1 MMEYDTQTHE
11 REEDPNRELV
21 ELQSKWIERLDAAE
35 KASADF
41 FEEAKRALKWL
52 RIDKDSRKRRAGG
65 EKLNVAFANYEVL
78 RSTVYSRPPQI
89 VVQPRFGGGPARD
102 QLTAVSA
109 VMERATGSEIERQ
122 DLHSSLK
129 MARDELLKVGRGVL
143 WVRYKADLQEQGAPD
158 QEMAPEAAPP
168 AIKIKTGERI
178 EFDVVTWRNFLHGP
192 AKRWREVPWISRTE
206 DMSRDEIKE
215 RFSLDKSAQD
225 ALGLEFGEPDDRKA
239 GAPKTTDDQTCRVHE
254 VWCKKSGKV
263 YFVARGASRLIEPPS
278 PPLIDVQGFFPCP
291 EPAMSVTQ
299 DGEIRPIPDVI
310 MIEDQLVSIDRLTA
324 RITALENALKV
335 RGFYPKGATDTTAAD
350 AVEEAIR
357 SNDNRQVLIPVPA
370 FAAGNGAKLDVVWL
384 PLDVVV
390 QAITALRQQRQE
402 AIELVYQI
410 TGISDVMRGASE
422 ASETLGAQQI
432 KDRWGGVRVRD
443 KQEEMRRLA
452 RDACRIAA
460 EIICELFD
468 PETIAKASVYGFDP
482 AMMSI
487 LRDDRAR
494 SLTIDIET
502 DSTIQADEQEEKQ
515 RATEFVTAT
524 GSILMQGVQIAQAA
538 PELVPLI
545 GATLKF
551 VASKHRAGREMESE
565 IEKAVTALTARTS
578 APPEPPK
585 EDPAIAIKRE
595 EMALRR
601 EEMQQNAV
609 IAREKMESD
618 AATKREIAQMDIDA
632 KREIEGARIADQRMG
647 RDDTLRAAEKPTI
660 SLQTN
665 IDGAMDE
672 ITQSLREM
680 AEAQVIASQ
689 GAIQAMQG
697 QGASIAEAAQAIAIA
712 ANSMGSAR
720 RRTVRGS
727 NGKTYEITDEAT

>member
-1 MMEYDTQTHE
+1 MMEEIEPQAHE
-11 REEDPNRELV
+11 REEGPDRELV
-21 ELQSKWIERLDAAE
+21 ELQAKWIERLDAAE
-35 KASADF
+35 KANADF
-41 FEEAKRALKWL
+41 VEEAKRALKWL
-52 RIDKDSRKRRAGG
+52 RIDKESRKRKAGG

-78 RSTVYSRPPQI
+78 RSTVYSRPPQV
-89 VVQPRFGGGPARD
+89 VVQPRFGGGPARQ

-129 MARDELLKVGRGVL
+129 LARDELLKVGRGVV
-143 WVRYKADLQEQGAPD
+143 WVRYAADFTEQEAGEPPEIETASPM
-158 QEMAPEAAPP
+158 QEVQEVEPVTMQ
-168 AIKIKTGERI
+168 IKTGERI

-192 AKRWREVPWISRTE
+192 AKRWREVPWVARAE

-215 RFSLDKSAQD
+215 RFDLDKSAQD
-225 ALGLEFGEPDDRKA
+225 ALGLEFGEPEDRKS
-239 GAPKTTDDQTCRVHE
+239 GAPKTSEGQTCRVHE
-254 VWCKKSGKV
+254 VWCRKSGKV
-263 YFVARGASRLIEPPS
+263 YFIARGASRLIEPPS

-357 SNDNRQVLIPVPA
+357 STDDRQVLIPVPA
-370 FAAGNGAKLDVVWL
+370 FAAGNGSKLDVVWL

-402 AIELVYQI
+402 AIELVYQV

-460 EIICELFD
+460 EVICELFD
-468 PETIAKASVYGFDP
+468 PESIAKAAVYGFDP
-482 AMMSI
+482 AMMQL

-502 DSTIQADEQEEKQ
+502 DSTVQADEQEEKQ

-524 GSILMQGVQIAQAA
+524 GSILMQGVQIAAAA

-551 VASKHRAGREMESE
+551 VASKHRAGREMEAE
-565 IEKAVTALTARTS
+565 IEKAVEALNARMS
-578 APPEPPK
+578 QPKPPPP
-585 EDPAIAIKRE
+585 DPNKDKIEADLKIAEGR
-595 EMALRR
+595 
-601 EEMQQNAV
+601 MQVETRGQ
-609 IAREKMESD
+609 
-618 AATKREIAQMDIDA
+618 DIDA
-632 KREIEGARIADQRMG
+632 ALAQREQDMKF
-647 RDDTLRAAEKPTI
+647 AASAQK
-660 SLQTN
+660 
-665 IDGAMDE
+665 AA
-672 ITQSLREM
+672 TQP
-680 AEAQVIASQ
+680 QPI
-689 GAIQAMQG
+689 
-697 QGASIAEAAQAIAIA
+697 
-712 ANSMGSAR
+712 N
-720 RRTVRGS
+720 
-727 NGKTYEITDEAT
+727 

>member
-1 MMEYDTQTHE
+1 MMEEIEPQAHE
-11 REEDPNRELV
+11 REEGPDRELV
-21 ELQSKWIERLDAAE
+21 ELQAKWIERLDAAE
-35 KASADF
+35 KANADF
-41 FEEAKRALKWL
+41 VEEAKRALKWL
-52 RIDKDSRKRRAGG
+52 RIDKESRKRKAGG

-78 RSTVYSRPPQI
+78 RSTVYSRPPQV
-89 VVQPRFGGGPARD
+89 VVQPRFGGGPARQ

-129 MARDELLKVGRGVL
+129 LARDELLKVGRGVV
-143 WVRYKADLQEQGAPD
+143 WVRYAADFTEQEAGEPPEIETASPM
-158 QEMAPEAAPP
+158 QEVQEVEPVTMQ
-168 AIKIKTGERI
+168 IKTGERI

-192 AKRWREVPWISRTE
+192 AKRWREVPWVARAE

-215 RFSLDKSAQD
+215 RFDLDKSAQD
-225 ALGLEFGEPDDRKA
+225 ALGLEFGEPEDRKS
-239 GAPKTTDDQTCRVHE
+239 GAPKTSEGQTCRVHE
-254 VWCKKSGKV
+254 VWCRKSGKV
-263 YFVARGASRLIEPPS
+263 YFIARGASRLIEPPS

-357 SNDNRQVLIPVPA
+357 STDDRQVLIPVPA
-370 FAAGNGAKLDVVWL
+370 FAAGNGSKLDVVWL

-402 AIELVYQI
+402 AIELVYQV

-460 EIICELFD
+460 EVICELFD
-468 PETIAKASVYGFDP
+468 PESIAKAAVYGFDP
-482 AMMSI
+482 AMMQL

-502 DSTIQADEQEEKQ
+502 DSTVQADEQEEKQ

-524 GSILMQGVQIAQAA
+524 GSILMQGVQIAAAA

-551 VASKHRAGREMESE
+551 VASKHRAGREMEAE
-565 IEKAVTALTARTS
+565 IEKAVEALNARMS
-578 APPEPPK
+578 QPKPPPP
-585 EDPAIAIKRE
+585 DPNKDKIEADLKIAEGR
-595 EMALRR
+595 
-601 EEMQQNAV
+601 MQVETRGQ
-609 IAREKMESD
+609 
-618 AATKREIAQMDIDA
+618 DIDA
-632 KREIEGARIADQRMG
+632 ALTQREQDMKF
-647 RDDTLRAAEKPTI
+647 AA
-660 SLQTN
+660 
-665 IDGAMDE
+665 
-672 ITQSLREM
+672 
-680 AEAQVIASQ
+680 
-689 GAIQAMQG
+689 
-697 QGASIAEAAQAIAIA
+697 AAQKA
-712 ANSMGSAR
+712 ATQPQPIN
-720 RRTVRGS
+720 
-727 NGKTYEITDEAT
+727 

>member
-1 MMEYDTQTHE
+1 MMEEIEPQAHE
-11 REEDPNRELV
+11 REEGPDRELV
-21 ELQSKWIERLDAAE
+21 ELQAKWIERLDAAE
-35 KASADF
+35 KANADF
-41 FEEAKRALKWL
+41 VEEAKRALKWL
-52 RIDKDSRKRRAGG
+52 RIDKESRKRKAGG

-78 RSTVYSRPPQI
+78 RSTVYSRPPQV
-89 VVQPRFGGGPARD
+89 VVQPRFGGGPARQ
-102 QLTAVSA
+102 QLAAVSA

-129 MARDELLKVGRGVL
+129 LARDELLKVGRGVI
-143 WVRYKADLQEQGAPD
+143 WVRYAADFTEQEAGASPEVETASPM
-158 QEMAPEAAPP
+158 QEGQEVEPVTMQ
-168 AIKIKTGERI
+168 IKTGERI

-192 AKRWREVPWISRTE
+192 AKRWREVPWVARAE

-215 RFSLDKSAQD
+215 RFDLDRSAQD
-225 ALGLEFGEPDDRKA
+225 ALGLEFGEPEDRKS
-239 GAPKTTDDQTCRVHE
+239 GAPKTSEGQTCRVHE
-254 VWCKKSGKV
+254 VWCRKSGKV
-263 YFVARGASRLIEPPS
+263 YFIARGASRLIEPPS

-357 SNDNRQVLIPVPA
+357 STDDRQVLIPVPA
-370 FAAGNGAKLDVVWL
+370 FAAGNGSKLDVVWL

-402 AIELVYQI
+402 AIELVYQV

-460 EIICELFD
+460 EVICELFD
-468 PETIAKASVYGFDP
+468 PESIAKAAVYGFDP
-482 AMMSI
+482 AMMQL

-502 DSTIQADEQEEKQ
+502 DSTVQADEQEEKQ

-524 GSILMQGVQIAQAA
+524 GSILMQGVQIAAAA

-551 VASKHRAGREMESE
+551 VASKHRAGREMEAE
-565 IEKAVTALTARTS
+565 IEKAVEALNARMS
-578 APPEPPK
+578 QPKPPPP
-585 EDPAIAIKRE
+585 DPNKDKIEADLKIAESR
-595 EMALRR
+595 
-601 EEMQQNAV
+601 MQVETRGQ
-609 IAREKMESD
+609 
-618 AATKREIAQMDIDA
+618 DIDA
-632 KREIEGARIADQRMG
+632 ALTQREQDMKF
-647 RDDTLRAAEKPTI
+647 AA
-660 SLQTN
+660 
-665 IDGAMDE
+665 
-672 ITQSLREM
+672 
-680 AEAQVIASQ
+680 
-689 GAIQAMQG
+689 
-697 QGASIAEAAQAIAIA
+697 AAQKA
-712 ANSMGSAR
+712 ATQPQPIN
-720 RRTVRGS
+720 
-727 NGKTYEITDEAT
+727 